1 MLRPRPLAWN
11 GVKRGVTTGVEGV
24 TTGVE
29 DVWYDV
35 SYGMKDAGH
44 DVTCGGAIT
53 ER

>member
-11 GVKRGVTTGVEGV
+11 GVRRGV

-44 DVTCGGAIT
+44 DVTCGGVIT

>member
-1 MLRPRPLAWN
+1 MAWN
-11 GVKRGVTTGVEGV
+11 GVKRGV

-44 DVTCGGAIT
+44 NVTCGGAIT

>member
-1 MLRPRPLAWN
+1 LAWN
-11 GVKRGVTTGVEGV
+11 GVKRGV

-44 DVTCGGAIT
+44 DLTCGGAIT

>member
-1 MLRPRPLAWN
+1 MAWS
-11 GVKRGVTTGVEGV
+11 GVKRDV